1 MPSEQIVFLERR
13 MVSRDWSSS
22 SKSVIR
28 ARSRS
33 ISAERE
39 VWRSYKSGMI
49 YLREGTFCFAW
60 SCSRD
65 STSRTMASIA
75 TEASSTCSCAEVMS
89 LVNCSV
95 VSGERAGT
103 YRSRV
108 GGFGIPCAWP

>member
-1 MPSEQIVFLERR
+1 MPSEQIVLLERR
-13 MVSRDWSSS
+13 IVSKDWSSS

-39 VWRSYKSGMI
+39 VWRSYPSDMFLKGGG
-49 YLREGTFCFAW
+49 GTLCLVW

-75 TEASSTCSCAEVMS
+75 AEASSTCSCAEVMS
-89 LVNCSV
+89 PVNCSV
-95 VSGERAGT
+95 IIRH
-103 YRSRV
+103 
-108 GGFGIPCAWP
+108 